1 MMTAIED
8 ITLRE
13 YELWHPDEEQKAQI
27 TEWLKKPSSQDR
39 ERIDLL
45 HDEEYMKIKLV
56 DGKPEIKADKFVG
69 SVQFDGNRDNSQN
82 SFRISVIPKIYQ
94 KETDNVWKK
103 TAAIID
109 FADGVSEDDIIESQE
124 MYFEEDIEPTLADS
138 LSSQLVK
145 QANELL
151 RRGLLKSYVA
161 HTENISSLRGKL
173 LLRGQIINDATCKQQ
188 FSCEYDELEYDNM
201 DNRIIL
207 QSLILCERQTRDPD
221 IRMKVLRLVQQFS
234 SVVNDVK
241 IKKFDIDR
249 TMNSYTRQNAHYKKI
264 HNTCKLVWEHSG
276 ISDFLDAHS
285 SFIQPFFV
293 NMNKKFERFVERL
306 FKKYHGKGKD
316 VHAQMTDDA
325 WYIDDGRKKKMIPD
339 IVLMDGEKLV
349 EIIDVKYKSILYE
362 SDLYQIGFYLHEY
375 VGKDKI
381 SSLKRAFAVLPKY
394 EETKDGKRNT
404 YDQTRKYTATSSE
417 IEIHEKRINV
427 DDILELKF
435 PILFPTLLK
444 GKNESERKK
453 DLEGKVTE
461 LITKNKKI

>member
-1 MMTAIED
+1 MRT

-13 YELWHPDEEQKAQI
+13 HKTWEPNNDQEEEQVAK
-27 TEWLKKPSSQDR
+27 WLENLSSRDMELMELSKEYLEINFDPVSKKP
-39 ERIDLL
+39 
-45 HDEEYMKIKLV
+45 KIK
-56 DGKPEIKADKFVG
+56 ASQFVG
-69 SVQFDGNRDNSQN
+69 SVQFDGYGDPEDG
-82 SFRISVIPKIYQ
+82 FRINVIPKIYQ
-94 KETDNVWKK
+94 EYTPDVWKK
-103 TAAIID
+103 IAEIID
-109 FADGVSEDDIIESQE
+109 FAGEVSEDDIIESQE
-124 MYFEEDIEPTLADS
+124 MYFEENIEPTLEDS
-138 LSSQLVK
+138 LSYKLIRES
-145 QANELL
+145 NELL
-151 RRGLLKSYVA
+151 RKGLLKSYVV

-173 LLRGQIINDATCKQQ
+173 LLQRQMINDATHKPH
-188 FSCEYDELEYDNM
+188 FFCEYDELEYDNI

-207 QSLILCERQTRDPD
+207 QALISCERQTRNPD
-221 IRMKVLRLVQQFS
+221 IKTKALRLIQQFS

-306 FKKYHGKGKD
+306 FKKYHGKGED

-375 VGKDKI
+375 GRN
-381 SSLKRAFAVLPKY
+381 SSQTPLEKGFAVLPKY
-394 EETKDGKRNT
+394 EVIQKDGEKT
-404 YDQTRKYTATSSE
+404 SYEQESIYTATKSK
-417 IEIHEKRINV
+417 IKIHEKRINV
-427 DDILELKF
+427 DKILEL
-435 PILFPTLLK
+435 LK
-444 GKNESERKK
+444 KNESERKI
-453 DLEGKVTE
+453 E
-461 LITKNKKI
+461 LQKQVEQLLTKNKSGK